1 MKRLVVVESPV
12 KARTIKN
19 FLPADC
25 RVEASMGHI
34 RDLPQKASEI
44 PKARRERLW
53 EHYGVDVANGFTP
66 VYITSPDK
74 NKVVQKLRAALKG
87 ADELYIATDED
98 REGESIGWHL
108 VQVLAPKVPVRRMV
122 FHEITREAIQHA
134 FRETREIDQSL
145 VDAQEARRILDRLV
159 GYSISPLLWRKIA
172 PKLSAG
178 RVQSVATR
186 LLVQREKERMA
197 FVPALWLDLKATL
210 AAHGQA
216 FQAEMTHYGGVRLAT
231 GKDFDDHTGRLREGL
246 APGKDIVLLGEEQAR
261 ALVDA
266 LPHRAWRVGQ
276 VEDRLTSPSPPPPFI
291 TSTLQQ
297 EGSRKLRFSARRTMQ
312 VAQRLYDQGFITYMR
327 TDSTQL
333 SDEAIQASRKA
344 VQARYGEEYLSPKP
358 RRFGGKVANAQEAHE
373 AIRPAGRAMKTRKEL
388 GLTGDEGDLYELIWQ
403 RTVAGQMANAK
414 VLRTTVRIDAGEGR
428 EAARFRA
435 TGQRVEFQGFY
446 RAYVEGSDDPD
457 AALEHRDRPLP
468 PMAEGDEPDCRKVES
483 VEHETKP
490 PARYTEATLVRMLEK
505 EGIGR
510 PSTYASIIETI
521 VRREYVRRTGSQLA
535 PTFTAFAAVQLLE
548 DQFGDLVDV
557 GFTADMEQI
566 LDDIATGDR
575 TSTGWLEDF
584 YLGDQGLVQQVQVG
598 QDRIDPRKISTISSP
613 KWAGMVVRTGR
624 YGPYVE
630 GTVNGESARAS
641 IPKELSPGDIS
652 AEDLQALLET
662 SSDGSRERR
671 ICAHP
676 ENGEDVL
683 LCQGPYGPYVQWGRP
698 QGNGKS
704 KGKGAKG
711 KPKRVSLP
719 KGTPPEAV
727 DEEMALALL
736 ALPRTLGA
744 HPETDKPVVA
754 HIGRFGPYVQHER
767 TFASLKEE
775 DNVLE
780 VGLARALALLAE
792 PKKGAGPLRVLGE
805 HPETGEPV
813 DVRKGR
819 YGPYVKHGKTNA
831 SIPKTMSPEA
841 ITLEEAVKLLAAKA
855 SAPKGGRRG
864 AGRTRSAKK

>member
-1 MKRLVVVESPV
+1 MKRLVVVESPT
-12 KARTIKN
+12 KARTIRN
-19 FLPADC
+19 FLPANC
-25 RVEASMGHI
+25 QVEASMGHI
-34 RDLPQKASEI
+34 RDLPRKASEI
-44 PKARRERLW
+44 PKARREKLW
-53 EHYGVDVANGFTP
+53 EHYGVDVDNGFAP
-66 VYITSPDK
+66 VYVTSPDK
-74 NKVVQKLRAALKG
+74 QKVVGKLRAALKG

-108 VQVLAPKVPVRRMV
+108 VQVLSPKIPVRRMV
-122 FHEITREAIQHA
+122 FHEITQEAIQRA
-134 FRETREIDQSL
+134 LRETRDIDRSL
-145 VDAQEARRILDRLV
+145 VDAQETRRILDRLV

-186 LLVQREKERMA
+186 LLVQREKERMV
-197 FVPALWLDLKATL
+197 FVPAIWLDLKASL
-210 AAHGQA
+210 AAPGGA
-216 FQAEMTHYGGVRLAT
+216 FQAEMTHYGGVRLAA
-231 GKDFDDHTGRLREGL
+231 GKDFDDHTGQLREGL
-246 APGKDIVLLGEEQAR
+246 KPGEDLVLLDEEQAG
-261 ALVDA
+261 ALVAA
-266 LPHRAWRVGQ
+266 LPDRVWRVVQ
-276 VEDRLTSPSPPPPFI
+276 VEERMISHSPPPPFI

-312 VAQRLYDQGFITYMR
+312 VAQRLYEQGLITYMR

-333 SDEAIQASRKA
+333 SDEAIRAGRKA
-344 VQARYGEEYLSPKP
+344 VAGRYGEDFLSPKP

-373 AIRPAGRAMKTRKEL
+373 AIRPAGNAMKTKGEL
-388 GLTGDEGDLYELIWQ
+388 GLSGDEGNLYELIWK
-403 RTVAGQMANAK
+403 RTAAGQMANAR
-414 VLRTTVRIDAGEGR
+414 VRRTAVRIEAGEGK

-435 TGQRVEFQGFY
+435 SGQQVEFQGFY
-446 RAYVEGSDDPD
+446 RAYVEGADDPD

-468 PMAEGDEPDCRKVES
+468 PLAEGDEPVCRKVES

-521 VRREYVRRTGSQLA
+521 VRRDYVRRSGSQLV

-548 DQFGDLVDV
+548 DQFADLVDV

-575 TSTGWLEDF
+575 ASTGWLEDF
-584 YLGDQGLVQQVQVG
+584 YLGDKGLVQQVQAG
-598 QDRIDPRKISTISSP
+598 QDRIDPKKISTISSP
-613 KWAGMVVRTGR
+613 KWAELIVRTGK

-630 GTVNGESARAS
+630 GKVDGAPARAS

-662 SSDGSRERR
+662 SSDGSKERP
-671 ICAHP
+671 ICTHP
-676 ENGEDVL
+676 DSGLDVL
-683 LCQGPYGPYVQWGRP
+683 LCQGPYGPYVQLGRAE
-698 QGNGKS
+698 
-704 KGKGAKG
+704 GAK
-711 KPKRVSLP
+711 KPKRVSVP

-727 DEEMALALL
+727 DGEMALALL
-736 ALPRTLGA
+736 ELPRSLGA
-744 HPETDKPVVA
+744 HPETGKQIVA

-767 TFASLKEE
+767 TFVSLAEE
-775 DNVLE
+775 DHVLH
-780 VGLARALALLAE
+780 VDLDRALALLAQ
-792 PKKGAGPLRVLGE
+792 PGKGAGPLRVLGD
-805 HPETGEPV
+805 HPETGDPV

-831 SIPKTMSPEA
+831 SIPKTLSPEE
-841 ITLEEAVKLLAAKA
+841 ITLEEALRLLAEKA
-855 SAPKGGRRG
+855 ASGGRAKGGRRG
-864 AGRTRSAKK
+864 SGRKRPARK

>member
-1 MKRLVVVESPV
+1 MKRLVVVESPT
-12 KARTIKN
+12 KARTIRN
-19 FLPADC
+19 FLPANC
-25 RVEASMGHI
+25 QVEASMGHI

-44 PKARRERLW
+44 PKARREQLW
-53 EHYGVDVANGFTP
+53 EHYGVDVANGFAP

-74 NKVVQKLRAALKG
+74 KKVVQKLRAALKG

-108 VQVLAPKVPVRRMV
+108 VQVLAPKIPVRRMV
-122 FHEITREAIQHA
+122 FHEITQEAIQRA
-134 FRETREIDQSL
+134 LRETRDIDRSL
-145 VDAQEARRILDRLV
+145 VDAQETRRILDRLV

-186 LLVQREKERMA
+186 LLVRREKERMV
-197 FVPALWLDLKATL
+197 FVPAIWLDLKATL
-210 AAHGQA
+210 AAQDQA
-216 FQAEMTHYGGVRLAT
+216 FQAEMTHYGGVRLAV
-231 GKDFDDHTGRLREGL
+231 GKDFDDHTGRLRENL
-246 APGKDIVLLGEEQAR
+246 TPGKDLVLLGQEQAR
-261 ALVDA
+261 ALADA
-266 LPHRAWRVGQ
+266 LPDRTWRVARI
-276 VEDRLTSPSPPPPFI
+276 EDRLTSPSPPPPFI

-312 VAQRLYDQGFITYMR
+312 VAQRLYEQGLITYMR

-333 SDEAIQASRKA
+333 SDEAIRASRKA
-344 VQARYGEEYLSPKP
+344 VEARYGKDYLSPKP

-388 GLTGDEGDLYELIWQ
+388 GLTGDEGNLYELIWK
-403 RTVAGQMANAK
+403 RTVAGQMANAQ
-414 VLRTTVRIDAGEGR
+414 VRRATARIEAGEGK
-428 EAARFRA
+428 EAAWFRA
-435 TGQRVEFQGFY
+435 SGQRVEFQGFY

-468 PMAEGDEPDCRKVES
+468 PMAEGDEPVCRAVES

-521 VRREYVRRTGSQLA
+521 VRREYVRRNGSQLA

-575 TSTGWLEDF
+575 ASTGWLEDF
-584 YLGDQGLVQQVQVG
+584 YLGDKGLAQQVQVG

-613 KWAGMVVRTGR
+613 KWAGMVVRAGR

-630 GTVNGESARAS
+630 GKVNGAPARAS
-641 IPKELSPGDIS
+641 VPKELPPGDIS

-662 SSDGSRERR
+662 SSDGSNERP
-671 ICAHP
+671 ICTHP
-676 ENGEDVL
+676 DSGLDVL
-683 LCQGPYGPYVQWGRP
+683 LCQGPYGPYVQLGRAE
-698 QGNGKS
+698 
-704 KGKGAKG
+704 KGKG

-719 KGTPPEAV
+719 KGAPVEAV
-727 DEEMALALL
+727 DPEMALALL
-736 ALPRTLGA
+736 DLPRSLGA
-744 HPETDKPVVA
+744 HPETGKRIVA

-767 TFASLKEE
+767 TYASLQEE
-775 DNVLE
+775 DNVLH
-780 VGLARALALLAE
+780 VDLKRALALLAQ

-831 SIPKTMSPEA
+831 SIPKAISPEE

-855 SAPKGGRRG
+855 NAPKGRPRGSGRK
-864 AGRTRSAKK
+864 RSPKK